1 MNKDLFRTYEFTFD
15 FMATRFSGL
24 SHQDEPRSESLT
36 LRAHSFAEAIEQ
48 LRQKLH
54 DFRGSNSFYQFTVKT
69 PRGTFIVSIEPDP
82 LTDIHGVLN
91 HASFTLGEQL
101 TEVR

>member
-1 MNKDLFRTYEFTFD
+1 MNKDPFRRYEFTFN
-15 FMATRFSGL
+15 FTATRFSGL
-24 SHQDEPRSESLT
+24 SHENEPRSESIT
-36 LRAHSFAEAIEQ
+36 VNAHSFTEAIGQ

-54 DFRGSNSFYQFTVKT
+54 DFHGSNSFDHFTVNA
-69 PRGTFIVSIEPDP
+69 PRGTFIVSIEPDL

-101 TEVR
+101 IAVR